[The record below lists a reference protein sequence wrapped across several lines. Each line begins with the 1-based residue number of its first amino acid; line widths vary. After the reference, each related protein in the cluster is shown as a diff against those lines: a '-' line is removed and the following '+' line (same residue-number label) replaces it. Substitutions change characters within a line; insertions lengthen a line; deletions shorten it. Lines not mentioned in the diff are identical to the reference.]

1 MERGQEIR
9 FASDVPIHHTGK
21 LCVNS
26 TVCVRIQPCVIAPT
40 VGAGYLHDWTPE
52 FLVRGHVVTFI
63 QGTVSPDRW
72 NEGLTWPL
80 LVPNIYTFLKGT
92 IKCPK
97 FYE

>member
-1 MERGQEIR
+1 M
-9 FASDVPIHHTGK
+9 S
-21 LCVNS
+21 
-26 TVCVRIQPCVIAPT
+26 
-40 VGAGYLHDWTPE
+40 VGAGYLNDWTPE

-80 LVPNIYTFLKGT
+80 LVPKIYTFLKGT